1 MYFDESFTLSIPKIN
16 LQIPDGKTDYS
27 TCGFFLTK
35 GKFLKSIGGILK
47 PNNSIFQDIKP
58 TGMSKKILAG
68 LLFFV
73 SVFSFSQDKMTPELL
88 WRLGRV
94 SGMGITKDGKSVVY
108 SVSIP
113 NWEANKSNRYYYM
126 IPIDGGAPTEI
137 SNADSLLNDKN
148 ISPDGKYMISS
159 KDVKIKD
166 VTGVDYYPDLSKS
179 NVYIYDN
186 LMYRHWDTWEDG
198 KFGHVILSKMENGIA
213 TEEKDLMPGEP
224 YDCPQKPF
232 GGDEDYVWNPD
243 GKHVVYCTKKEYGS
257 AYTLST
263 NTDLYEYDIENGTTK
278 DLTAKNKGY
287 DISPEYSNN
296 GTLAWLQMKTPGYE
310 ADKQDIVAFTGL
322 GVVNLTGHR
331 DDINVEGFRWAEDGK
346 NLFLW
351 AATNGTFQLFEV
363 DYTGA
368 TMKLPDIRQITK
380 GDFDVDG
387 IIGQSGNTLIVTRSD
402 MNHATELYSVDIT
415 NGNMKQLTHV
425 NDNVYNSIGLC
436 RTERRFVTTTDNK
449 KMLVWIIYPPDF
461 DPSKKYPTLLYC
473 QGGPQVALTQF
484 YSFRWNF
491 QLMASEG
498 YIIVAPDRRGMAGF
512 GTKWNAQVSKDWGG
526 LVMQDYLSAID
537 AISKEKFVD
546 KNRRG
551 CIGASFGGFSVFE
564 LAGMHNGRFKT
575 FIAHDGVFDFRSEYG
590 TTDEMWFENWEKG
603 GAYWEKNNAVAQ
615 RSFSQSP
622 SNFVDKWN
630 TPIMIVEGG
639 KDFRVPVGQGQQ
651 AFQAAQLKGIKSKF
665 LYLPDENHWV
675 LSPQNALVWQR
686 EFFKWLD
693 ETLK

>member
-1 MYFDESFTLSIPKIN
+1 MP
-16 LQIPDGKTDYS
+16 
-27 TCGFFLTK
+27 
-35 GKFLKSIGGILK
+35 
-47 PNNSIFQDIKP
+47 
-58 TGMSKKILAG
+58 KKILTF
-68 LLFFV
+68 LLLLN
-73 SVFSFSQDKMTPELL
+73 SLFSFSQRKMTPELL

-94 SGMGITKDGKSVVY
+94 SGMGMTKDGKSVIY

-126 IPIDGGAPTEI
+126 LPTDGGAPTEI
-137 SNADSLLNDKN
+137 NNPDSLLYDKN
-148 ISPDGKYMISS
+148 ISPDGKYMINS
-159 KDVKIKD
+159 KEVKIKN
-166 VTGVDYYPDLSKS
+166 VTGADYYPDLSKS

-198 KFGHVILSKMENGIA
+198 KFGHVFLSKLENGKP
-213 TEEKDLMPGEP
+213 TDEKDLMPSEP

-232 GGDEDYVWNPD
+232 GGDEDFVWNPD
-243 GKHVVYCTKKEYGS
+243 SKHVVYCTKKEYGT
-257 AYTLST
+257 AYTIST

-278 DLTAKNKGY
+278 DLTEKNNGY
-287 DISPEYSNN
+287 DISPEYSKS

-310 ADKQDIVAFTGL
+310 ADKQDIVAFNGM

-331 DDINVEGFRWAEDGK
+331 DDINVEGFRWADDGK
-346 NLFLW
+346 NLFFW

-368 TMKLPDIRQITK
+368 TMKLPDIHQITK

-387 IIGQSGNTLIVTRSD
+387 IIGQSGNTLVVTRSD
-402 MNHATELYSVDIT
+402 MNHAAELYAVDIT

-425 NDNVYNSIGLC
+425 NDAVYNSIGLC
-436 RTERRFVTTTDNK
+436 KTERRFVKTVDNK
-449 KMLVWIIYPPDF
+449 QMLVWVVYPPDF
-461 DPSKKYPTLLYC
+461 DPSKKYPTLLFC
-473 QGGPQVALTQF
+473 QGGPQVSLTQF

-498 YIIVAPDRRGMAGF
+498 YIVVAPCRRGMAGF

-526 LVMQDYLSAID
+526 LAMQDYLSAID

-551 CIGASFGGFSVFE
+551 CVGASFGGFSVYE

-575 FIAHDGVFDFRSEYG
+575 FIAHDGVFDFQSMYG

-603 GAYWEKNNAVAQ
+603 GPYWDKKNAVAQ

-622 SNFVDKWN
+622 SNLVAKWN
-630 TPIMIVEGG
+630 TPILIVEGG
-639 KDFRVPVGQGQQ
+639 RDFRVPVGQGQE
-651 AFQAAQLKGIKSKF
+651 AFQAAQLRGIKSKF
-665 LYLPDENHWV
+665 LYLPDESHWV
-675 LSPQNALVWQR
+675 LAPQNALVWQR